1 MVDVSEARRS
11 YLFIQPID
19 GHWNTTFPLIGVLLS
34 AGWHV
39 TLCSSPEAYKV
50 VTGRLLNEKCF
61 SNLSYTPLSSR
72 SLLTLAK
79 QWWTIV
85 HLGPRLAE
93 QKGLASEGLRSRISR
108 TFFALG
114 VLRFLSLLPSVTK
127 VVFESHQRQ
136 SISDPNL
143 RARKYTFARYIERA
157 SKQILEKR
165 ISAYCVYGDAV
176 RNAIVCDSQLQIA
189 PPVLLGPTVLSI
201 AKTLKKVSQVGLQ
214 VVIPGR
220 IDRRR
225 RDYEWIAQIPKESR
239 GKISLALVGRAQ
251 RTEDYQIIEMIK
263 DLGFITDPE
272 LNGSYVSQSKYDV
285 LCKKADIIVAPV
297 HITFG
302 TRTIGRDTITG
313 VLLDAAFFGKKCL
326 IPEGLE
332 IDDHYSDLVVRYHS
346 PTRLAQLI
354 VEMTRNRLD
363 RYELSETERIA
374 LESRVHELN
383 RKFNQ
388 QLLTLINQPI
398 EADVRKKCL

>member
-1 MVDVSEARRS
+1 MVDVSELRNS
-11 YLFIQPID
+11 YLFFQPID
-19 GHWNTTFPLIGVLLS
+19 GHWNTTFPLIGVM
-34 AGWHV
+34 
-39 TLCSSPEAYKV
+39 E
-50 VTGRLLNEKCF
+50 RLLNEKLP
-61 SNLSYTPLSSR
+61 SNLSYVPLSTR
-72 SLLTLAK
+72 TLLKLAK
-79 QWWTIV
+79 PRWTIV
-85 HLGPRLAE
+85 HLGPRLLE
-93 QKGLASEGLRSRISR
+93 QKRSTRESLKSRVSR
-108 TFFALG
+108 TFVALG
-114 VLRFLSLLPSVTK
+114 VLRFLRLLPSITK

-143 RARKYTFARYIERA
+143 RAKKYTFARYIERA

-176 RNAIVCDSQLQIA
+176 RDAIVCNARLPLA
-189 PPVLLGPTVLSI
+189 HPVLLGPTVLSV
-201 AKTLKKVSQVGLQ
+201 AKAQKKIDQVGLQ

-285 LCKKADIIVAPV
+285 LCKKADVIVAPV

-313 VLLDAAFFGKKCL
+313 VVLDAAFFGKKCL
-326 IPEGLE
+326 IPEGVE
-332 IDDHYSDLVVRYHS
+332 IDDHYRDLVVRYDS
-346 PTRLAQLI
+346 PERLAQLI
-354 VEMTRNRLD
+354 NEMTRDGLD
-363 RYELSETERIA
+363 RYELSNVERIA
-374 LESRVHELN
+374 LERRAHELN

-388 QLLTLINQPI
+388 QLLTLINQSI
-398 EADVRKKCL
+398 EIDVRKGCL